1 MLVVVCPLSDWM
13 LILALPL
20 SGSNGHG
27 VKMVTLSSAK
37 GADPED
43 WAIPSSGLAHC
54 EQQVIARGVGPIEQQ
69 VQVCVCERERERER
83 VRESARVDVGSCLA
97 VGSCLGCGFVLT
109 PSKIAVGTV

>member
-43 WAIPSSGLAHC
+43 SAIASSGLAHC

-69 VQVCVCERERERER
+69 VQVCVCEIDRERER
-83 VRESARVDVGSCLA
+83 VRESARVDVGEVLG
-97 VGSCLGCGFVLT
+97 VGSCLGCGFVL
-109 PSKIAVGTV
+109 

>member
-1 MLVVVCPLSDWM
+1 MRFIVEPLSDGM

-27 VKMVTLSSAK
+27 VTLVTLSSAK

-43 WAIPSSGLAHC
+43 SAIASSGLAHC
-54 EQQVIARGVGPIEQQ
+54 DQQVVARGVGPIQQ
-69 VQVCVCERERERER
+69 QIQVCVCERERERE
-83 VRESARVDVGSCLA
+83 RESARVDVGSCLA
-97 VGSCLGCGFVLT
+97 VSSCLGCGFVLS

>member
-1 MLVVVCPLSDWM
+1 MRFIVEPLSDGM

-27 VKMVTLSSAK
+27 VTMVTLSSAK

-43 WAIPSSGLAHC
+43 SGIASSGLAHC
-54 EQQVIARGVGPIEQQ
+54 EQQVVARGVAPIEQQ
-69 VQVCVCERERERER
+69 VQVCVCERERER
-83 VRESARVDVGSCLA
+83 ARVDVGSCLA
-97 VGSCLGCGFVLT
+97 VGSCLGCGFVLS

>member
-27 VKMVTLSSAK
+27 VTMVTLSSAK

-43 WAIPSSGLAHC
+43 SVIASSGLAPC
-54 EQQVIARGVGPIEQQ
+54 EQQVVARGVGPIEQQ
-69 VQVCVCERERERER
+69 IQVCV
-83 VRESARVDVGSCLA
+83 
-97 VGSCLGCGFVLT
+97 
-109 PSKIAVGTV
+109 